1 MKPRTLFTAI
11 MATALFAQLSLP
23 SPAQDTNTPEAG
35 GLVTLGQSSQYS
47 TATNKPMRFMDYVEI
62 KSEDAGLPLTLD
74 ILNGNNVSPGFNWVR
89 VSLGGK
95 NLFTQNN
102 ILNKKEIPFSVTG
115 LLGAGTS
122 QIVVEAGG
130 IPGSTMSWKLLA
142 ARVAPTLTAGKPNK
156 AGAGDTITL
165 TGTHFGSKTSAIT
178 VKFGG
183 TNAEVKSASE
193 TSLDIVVPS
202 NAKAGDNKVT
212 VTTGGATSNSII
224 IAVIGVPELESL
236 SLESGPP
243 GQELII
249 SGKNFS
255 QKTAENTVTIAG
267 ATAEITGASTSS
279 LTVIIPEVYNPQ
291 YAVPVTVEV
300 NGVKAKNSINMDI
313 YNRVY

>member
-1 MKPRTLFTAI
+1 
-11 MATALFAQLSLP
+11 
-23 SPAQDTNTPEAG
+23 
-35 GLVTLGQSSQYS
+35 
-47 TATNKPMRFMDYVEI
+47 
-62 KSEDAGLPLTLD
+62 
-74 ILNGNNVSPGFNWVR
+74 
-89 VSLGGK
+89 
-95 NLFTQNN
+95 
-102 ILNKKEIPFSVTG
+102 
-115 LLGAGTS
+115 
-122 QIVVEAGG
+122 VEAGG

-243 GQELII
+243 GQELTI
-249 SGKNFS
+249 SGRNFS
-255 QKTAENTVTIAG
+255 QKAAENTVTIAG
-267 ATAEITGASTSS
+267 ATAEVTGASPSS

-313 YNRVY
+313 FNRVY